1 MGKGTVLVIDDSPI
15 VRKLAEMALVD
26 EGYQVA
32 TAENGEDGLRL
43 AEEIRPSVILVD
55 FIMPRMSG
63 YQFCQLIRED
73 HALKDI
79 PIILIT
85 AKGDDVG
92 RKFSERFAVSDYFIK
107 PFKSEALV
115 DKVNSIVLAGSGT
128 AKDVALFETQ
138 QPFVEEPAVDL
149 PFSFE
154 AEQPFGEPAH
164 AAAATSPFAF
174 AFEPEPEQP
183 AAAAPGALDDPGL
196 DIPATFDASA
206 FAFEPEPEQ
215 PAAAAPGALDDPGLD
230 IPATFD
236 ASAFAFEPEPEQP
249 AAAELAVFEVPKGLD
264 IPVTFDAS
272 AFAFEPE
279 PEQPAAMAAGM
290 PEFEESAIVA
300 PLHEE
305 TASADIPSIDITPF
319 SDMETGHELEAVP
332 YDQVTVAAEEPTSA
346 EPFVVPPVPVEIYA
360 AAGTAAVSAAA
371 FASLSGESASPV
383 PEALKIEQVAAMPVE
398 GLAQYLETALP
409 FIVQKS
415 VDAILKQNGIIRDS
429 AVVLSGNFEAFD
441 ICDVLGVIEK
451 SCISG
456 KLFAFLPAMSAE
468 LYFDRGKAVGASVSI
483 YSGVKKRINVTT
495 GSDMMLMRALLVD
508 TVADIVESSTGAF
521 SVEQGPVQ
529 HVAAEIPLR
538 LGSAELIQAALAK
551 VSPDSVAGRIDDDA
565 RLVRAVDQSAIGLLS
580 LRDAERTVLG
590 AVDGQKTAAEVVAY
604 AGGNSTA
611 RFAVYALIKLGV
623 LKEIG

>member
-164 AAAATSPFAF
+164 AAAATSPF
-174 AFEPEPEQP
+174 
-183 AAAAPGALDDPGL
+183 
-196 DIPATFDASA
+196 A